1 MRTSLWH
8 RGAGVACLL
17 LAPLGQLIQFL
28 VSPVGPGDSA
38 AEQVAAAAA
47 HTGAM
52 RLAVVLD
59 LPILLVLP
67 AVLYAGLVAG
77 RSRLA
82 TAGTALTFGTALG
95 AGYLLGQDI
104 VVQVAA
110 GQADRAGAVAL
121 VEGYATSG
129 VLTGLVALYLVGHV
143 VGFILL
149 GIALIRSRAVPA
161 WAGVALSVWPLAE
174 MGGQAAGVRV
184 VAAAGFVLLLAG
196 FAACAVRLVQGGRPA
211 GSDRVPEPVG
221 AIG

>member
-1 MRTSLWH
+1 MWR

-28 VSPVGPGDSA
+28 VSPVKQADSA

-47 HTGAM
+47 HADAM

-59 LPILLVLP
+59 LPILLILP

-82 TAGTALTFGTALG
+82 AAGTALTFVTALG
-95 AGYLLGQDI
+95 AGYLLAQDV

-121 VEGYATSG
+121 VEGYESG
-129 VLTGLVALYLVGHV
+129 GVVTGLVVLYLVGHV

-149 GIALIRSRAVPA
+149 GIALIRSRVVPV
-161 WAGVALSVWPLAE
+161 WAGVALCVWPLAE
-174 MGGQAAGVRV
+174 MGGEGSGVWI
-184 VAAAGFVLLLAG
+184 VAAVGFALLLAG
-196 FAACAVRLVQGGRPA
+196 FAACAVRLARAGTRAGLGRV
-211 GSDRVPEPVG
+211 DEPVA
-221 AIG
+221 AIA